1 MAPCHT
7 LANDKQYHLFAIFV
21 RPRESTAI
29 DQAHQYYRAYA
40 SKINRYILLKTNDP
54 ELSAD
59 LTHESFARLF
69 TLLQQKESVEKPLA
83 YLYTVANHLVID
95 HLRSHATSRTDSMPP
110 EEMESHLDPLADP
123 ELHAMSLSSMQHLHD
138 LLLRL
143 PLRTRQV
150 FQLARIDGLRYKD
163 VAERLDISV
172 SSVQKH
178 LASALEFI
186 TQHLQDEP

>member
-95 HLRSHATSRTDSMPP
+95 HLRSHATSRTDRGTCP
-110 EEMESHLDPLADP
+110 
-123 ELHAMSLSSMQHLHD
+123 SSACT
-138 LLLRL
+138 
-143 PLRTRQV
+143 PA
-150 FQLARIDGLRYKD
+150 LARPSPIRKP
-163 VAERLDISV
+163 ASTRPMTPTV
-172 SSVQKH
+172 S
-178 LASALEFI
+178 ASS
-186 TQHLQDEP
+186 